1 MSENAGVY
9 TALKSAVK
17 VDTRVSIFY
26 LRSLL
31 VADLSSPAWLPTVG
45 GRGPCLPGRRL
56 SRYEQMKGSLQCSSN
71 QCFNGLRLTGTIP
84 ASNAGGAPDPPA
96 VGSFSVGVVFLGL
109 WLKQKPDCQATVS

>member
-17 VDTRVSIFY
+17 VDTRVSTLH

-45 GRGPCLPGRRL
+45 GRGPCLN
-56 SRYEQMKGSLQCSSN
+56 LQCSSN

-96 VGSFSVGVVFLGL
+96 VDLFSVGVVFLSR
-109 WLKQKPDCQATVS
+109 WLKQKPDCQATES

>member
-1 MSENAGVY
+1 MSENAGVC

-17 VDTRVSIFY
+17 VDIRVSILH

-31 VADLSSPAWLPTVG
+31 VFADLLSPAWLPTVG

-56 SRYEQMKGSLQCSSN
+56 SRYVGKFAVLIKSMFQWLKAHWA
-71 QCFNGLRLTGTIP
+71 IP

-96 VGSFSVGVVFLGL
+96 VDSFSVGVVFLSL